1 MKVALNDSRRPCT
14 KRENKVVEFF
24 ERKKA
29 AADLFVFAN
38 EMFGP
43 RSLKFFCTAL
53 VLTVCEVRE
62 KNSSE
67 KQ

>member
-1 MKVALNDSRRPCT
+1 MTPGALCT
-14 KRENKVVEFF
+14 KRENKVVEFSKG
-24 ERKKA
+24 KKA
-29 AADLFVFAN
+29 AGDLVVFAN

-53 VLTVCEVRE
+53 VFNCLRSPK